1 MGQQKNTKNN
11 RNIKQN
17 TSLCKSEKY
26 KKYYELFSE
35 IEESCIYVECII
47 DENNKVNDFVFLEV
61 NNAFTQ
67 ITGYNKDKLIGQ
79 KLSQILPFIDKEHY
93 KWMTTFCDNTLSSN
107 QPVKRESYF
116 PYFDK
121 WFYVHS
127 YKIKDNL
134 LWLLMRDIT
143 PQKREMNNLKIKKI
157 SFDSILEEFTSS
169 FSKKAFIKNADYF
182 DKIMDL
188 SLIKNIQ
195 QTFANTFKGFSVI
208 SNIKGEYIT
217 EISDYTGGL
226 YNTENKSEIEK
237 LINELNEKL
246 NTEKSLSYLKSSEIN
261 LIVGASP
268 IFIKDKHI
276 ANWYLGFFFLNNAND
291 RNKLTET
298 KITDNIENY
307 LQLLQ
312 SISNM
317 NSLITMNKIEQ
328 LTEEKHKKEQKKL
341 SKLNEERIRAL
352 FNITLMGDSKSEE
365 IENFILKKGIELTE
379 SKGGFIGFIDT
390 YNDVIHIYNQI
401 ENINTTK
408 EVSKKT
414 GKIRIK
420 KSSIWEKIIK
430 NQKPY
435 ITNHI
440 NENILKNS
448 FEKEQQ
454 NYIERIMVIP
464 IIEDGNIGFIVAVN
478 NKEIS
483 YNGADLRQ
491 LLLMVRTMW
500 AILKLRRT
508 EEQIQISQNEGIVL
522 LKEVHHRV
530 KNNFQIIKSLLN
542 LQISSITDRKT
553 LDVFNDV
560 QKRIKA
566 MSIIYEILSKSKDMS
581 NIFVYEYVKRLYNF
595 LLSYYKEAEI
605 VVDTEINIDRE
616 IQINIDSAIPFGLII
631 NEIISNSLC
640 HAFLDEKK
648 GKIEITLIK
657 NFNQYTLN
665 IKDNG
670 IGIDSKIDFDN
681 TSSLGL
687 RLIRIL
693 TGQLGGKIKLDK
705 QNGTKY
711 KLEFQT

>member
-1 MGQQKNTKNN
+1 MSK
-11 RNIKQN
+11 R
-17 TSLCKSEKY
+17 KY

-35 IEESCIYVECII
+35 IDESCIYVECITNK
-47 DENNKVNDFVFLEV
+47 NNEVNDFVFLEV
-61 NNAFTQ
+61 NDTFAQ
-67 ITGYNKDKLIGQ
+67 ITGYSKDKLIGQ

-93 KWMTTFCDNTLSSN
+93 KWVTSFCDKALSSN
-107 QPVKRESYF
+107 QSVKSESYF

-127 YKIKDNL
+127 YKIEDNL

-143 PQKREMNNLKIKKI
+143 LQKREMNNLKIKEGN
-157 SFDSILEEFTSS
+157 FDSELEKFATSLN
-169 FSKKAFIKNADYF
+169 KEELIKNADYF
-182 DKIMDL
+182 NKIMNL
-188 SLIKNIQ
+188 SIIKNIQ
-195 QTFANTFKGFSVI
+195 QTFANTFKCFSVI
-208 SNIKGEYIT
+208 TNTKGYPIT
-217 EISDYTGGL
+217 EITDYTGL
-226 YNTENKSEIEK
+226 SKIKNKTEVEK
-237 LINELNEKL
+237 LKTKLNEKL
-246 NTEKSLSYLKSSEIN
+246 NTEKTPSYLKSSELN
-261 LIVGASP
+261 LIMGATP
-268 IFIKDKHI
+268 IFIKDEHI
-276 ANWYLGFFFLNNAND
+276 ANWYLGFFFSNNTND
-291 RNKLTET
+291 INRLTET
-298 KITDNIENY
+298 NITDNIENY
-307 LQLLQ
+307 LQILE
-312 SISNM
+312 SISNI
-317 NSLITMNKIEQ
+317 NSSLSINKIEQ
-328 LTEEKHKKEQKKL
+328 LTEEKSKEEQKKL
-341 SKLNEERIRAL
+341 FKLNEERIRAL
-352 FNITLMGDSKSEE
+352 FSITLMGDSKSEE

-390 YNDVIHIYNQI
+390 YNNVIHIYNQI
-401 ENINTTK
+401 EDINTTK
-408 EVSKKT
+408 EISNKM

-430 NQKPY
+430 NKKPY

-448 FEKEQQ
+448 FDGKHQ
-454 NYIERIMVIP
+454 NSIERIMVIP
-464 IIEDGNIGFIVAVN
+464 IVEDGNIGFIVAVK
-478 NKEIS
+478 NKEVS

-508 EEQIQISQNEGIVL
+508 EEQIKISQNEGLVL
-522 LKEVHHRV
+522 LREVHHRV

-553 LDVFNDV
+553 LDIFNDV

-566 MSIIYEILSKSKDMS
+566 MSIIYEILSKSEDMS

-595 LLSYYKEAEI
+595 LLSYYKETEI
-605 VVDTEINIDRE
+605 VVDTEINIDKE
-616 IQINIDSAIPFGLII
+616 IQINIDLAIPFGLII

-640 HAFLDEKK
+640 HAFSDKNE
-648 GKIEITLIK
+648 GKIEINLIK
-657 NFNQYTLN
+657 NFNRYTLT

-670 IGIDSKIDFDN
+670 IGMDSKIDFDN

-693 TGQLGGKIKLDK
+693 TGQLGSKIEMDG